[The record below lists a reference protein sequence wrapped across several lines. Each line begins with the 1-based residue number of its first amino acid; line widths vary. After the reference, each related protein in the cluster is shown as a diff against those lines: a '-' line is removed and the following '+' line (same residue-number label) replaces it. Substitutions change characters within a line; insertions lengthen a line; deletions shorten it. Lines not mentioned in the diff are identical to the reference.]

1 MLDLLLFLV
10 TAWAATA
17 AGRAGLRL
25 LRLEDGPTRLERN
38 LFGLALGLGMLAYGM
53 LALGLVGGLYRPAG
67 IGLLLLLAVLGFRQH
82 PAMARELLDTFRPGI
97 RLPPWGWA
105 VAVLFLLLALI
116 PLVGVWTPPVLA
128 LRSVPF
134 SREFYTEWD
143 SISYHLADPKLYL
156 QAHRIYYIPWESH
169 SNFAFTAEMWYL
181 FGLMERGTEG
191 GIPLAKLFHFTCGI
205 GACLAVYAFGTRHL
219 TAKTGLLAAG
229 ILASTPLV
237 LWEAGTAYAD
247 LAGTFF
253 ATLTLLAVANGMANR
268 DERWLRLGAV
278 LMGLT
283 LSTKATAL
291 GTVALLA
298 VGLLFWWVRMQGQT
312 PPRAVAKVAVWCLLA
327 LAVGSPWYIKSAVY
341 TGNPVY
347 PFYSHIFP
355 SHFWNTSLGDAYDA
369 SLAGFGVG
377 VTAKEIHSPTQ
388 AVLAP
393 WNLMM
398 YLLPGHLTQSPKPFN
413 DVPTPLAAL
422 SPLLLA
428 ALFFPAFSRG
438 ASGTVKALGLY
449 ALLSFLL
456 WFVTVEYVR
465 YLLPALPAFCLLAA
479 WVLARVWGTRWR
491 SRHALAGLGL
501 CSLVF
506 TLYVGAELV
515 WQQAPVVFGWQSRD
529 DYITRGFPP
538 YPAMQ
543 FINSRLPQSARVV
556 FYGSPYGFYCDKP
569 YLWGDAQHSTLIP
582 YDTFQSA
589 EDLRASLAKM
599 GVTHLLVNWRPGNF
613 PKDGNVRGEVG
624 WVYALTDGAGPP
636 LFEAHGVAVY
646 ALPEAKPQ

>member
-1 MLDLLLFLV
+1 VLDLLLFLV

-156 QAHRIYYIPWESH
+156 QAHCIYYIPWESH

-181 FGLMERGTEG
+181 YGLMEG

-355 SHFWNTSLGDAYDA
+355 SHFWNTSLGDAYDV

-377 VTAKEIHSPTQ
+377 ATAKEIHSPTQ

-393 WNLMM
+393 WNLTM

>member
-181 FGLMERGTEG
+181 YGLMEG

-247 LAGTFF
+247 LAGAFF

-355 SHFWNTSLGDAYDA
+355 SHYWNTGLGDAYDA
-369 SLAGFGVG
+369 SNASFGVG
-377 VTAKEIHSPTQ
+377 ATAKEIHSPTQ

-393 WNLMM
+393 WNLTM
-398 YLLPGHLTQSPKPFN
+398 YLLPGHLTTNLHPFN
-413 DVPTPLAAL
+413 DFQTPLATL

-428 ALFFPAFSRG
+428 ALFFPAFLGR
-438 ASGTVKALGLY
+438 ASGMVKALGLY
-449 ALLSFLL
+449 ALCSLGL

-465 YLLPALPAFCLLAA
+465 YLLPAVPVLCLLAA
-479 WVLARVWGTRWR
+479 WVVVSVWEGRWR
-491 SRHALAGLGL
+491 ARYALAGLGAG
-501 CSLVF
+501 SMVF
-506 TLYVGAELV
+506 TLFVGASLV
-515 WQQAPVVFGWQSRD
+515 RLQAPVAFGGQSRAQFLEHD
-529 DYITRGFPP
+529 LSGFPVI
-538 YPAMQ
+538 Q
-543 FINSRLPQSARVV
+543 FINTHLPADAKVV
-556 FYGSPYGFYCDKP
+556 FYGHPFGFYCDRP

-582 YDTFQSA
+582 YDTFHNA
-589 EDLRASLAKM
+589 EDLRASLQKI
-599 GVTHLLVNWRPGNF
+599 GVTHILINRRNLPPPDAPGYTQ
-613 PKDGNVRGEVG
+613 

-636 LFEAHGVAVY
+636 LFEAHGVAVF
-646 ALPEAKPQ
+646 ALPGANPR